1 MPMNLI
7 RFPMLFLSGVF
18 VPVQTMPG
26 ILRPIAYLM
35 PLTYSASAL
44 HQTVLGP
51 VAPLVL
57 LRDLGALTLFVAL
70 FLAAATMALQKD
82 LR

>member
-7 RFPMLFLSGVF
+7 RFPMLFLSGIF
-18 VPVQTMPG
+18 VPVEAMPG
-26 ILRPIAYLM
+26 LLRVVAYLV
-35 PLTYSASAL
+35 PLTHSASAL

-51 VAPLVL
+51 ADPLIV

-70 FLAAATMALQKD
+70 FLVAATMALQKD